1 VRASPSAIRH
11 GWGCCLTGGHGSL
24 GLADAL
30 YLTASTPYNRVLI
43 TSVIEIFRPVEDKR
57 TGNALL
63 SFQQRNP
70 DRSESR
76 KRSAA
81 TTASVLMFAVG
92 ASVLGAAP
100 SNAASTTTIK
110 VASYN
115 VDSAWR
121 EVSQPEIPHWDSRV
135 VGVKNVINTVKPDVI
150 GIQEAPNITIGL
162 RYYTQASDIQRM
174 TGYAMYQPADGAT
187 VPIPIMW
194 RAELF
199 DMAASSYKVF
209 EYKPHPNYG
218 RAVTWVKLKSKAT
231 GKEFF
236 VFNTHFEVGTDEQ
249 AARNSEATMLAAEI
263 KRVNPS
269 GLPAFVTGDFNAPA
283 SISAPQTTQL
293 KAIGYTDSNGIAAAR
308 MHSEYNTYN
317 GYTLPTVGDSR
328 IDQVYVGAANNLT
341 VKYWENW
348 MPHGNQIVGGRPPS
362 DHDLIYTTATFQ

>member
-1 VRASPSAIRH
+1 M
-11 GWGCCLTGGHGSL
+11 
-24 GLADAL
+24 
-30 YLTASTPYNRVLI
+30 
-43 TSVIEIFRPVEDKR
+43 
-57 TGNALL
+57 L

-70 DRSESR
+70 DRSES
-76 KRSAA
+76 KKPSAA
-81 TTASVLMFAVG
+81 TIASVILFAVG
-92 ASVLGAAP
+92 ASVLGVAP
-100 SNAASTTTIK
+100 SNAASTTTVK

-135 VGVKNVINTVKPDVI
+135 VGVKNGISTVKPDVI
-150 GIQEAPNITIGL
+150 GIQEASNIAIGL
-162 RYYTQASDIQRM
+162 RHYTQASDIQQM

-194 RAELF
+194 RAGLF
-199 DMAASSYKVF
+199 DKTASSYKVF
-209 EYKPHPNYG
+209 EFKPHSNYG
-218 RAVTWVKLKSKAT
+218 RAMTWVKLKSKAT
-231 GKEFF
+231 GKQFF

-293 KAIGYTDSNGIAAAR
+293 NAIGYTDSYGIAAAR
-308 MHSEYNTYN
+308 LHPEYDTYN
-317 GYTLPTVGDSR
+317 GYRIPTVGDSR
-328 IDQVYVGAANNLT
+328 IDQIYVGAANNIA

-348 MPHGNQIVGGRPPS
+348 TPYGNQIVGGRPPS
-362 DHDLIYTTATFQ
+362 DHNLIYTAATFQ